1 MRKKAALDNKIVP
14 DDVVGFIA
22 SNFETNIRELE
33 GALIRVL
40 AFSSLSK
47 IDIDMDVAKDVLKS
61 MLPKNSKKDIT
72 MESIIST
79 SSSYFDISPEQLI
92 SPNRSRNLVKARQI
106 SMYLC
111 RELTDNSL
119 PSISEAFGGKA
130 PFHRYSC
137 H

>member
-1 MRKKAALDNKIVP
+1 
-14 DDVVGFIA
+14 
-22 SNFETNIRELE
+22 
-33 GALIRVL
+33 
-40 AFSSLSK
+40 
-47 IDIDMDVAKDVLKS
+47 MDVAKDVLKS

-79 SSSYFDISPEQLI
+79 SSSYFEISPEQLI

-119 PSISEAFGGKA
+119 PSISEAFGGRHHSTVIHAINQVKVQINERRDVYVIVQELTNLIKS
-130 PFHRYSC
+130 P
-137 H
+137 